1 MNKKAVAIL
10 VLAITLFIVLISF
23 GVRNLVLKRSARRV
37 DKMDLKNKESL
48 LKLSKTYNAQ
58 KDYPKAREALK
69 EFIKRFPD
77 SENTAKAEKDIE
89 GLNIKI
95 LFSDTLTKNS
105 FSYKI
110 KPGDALAKIASRF
123 NTTVELLKRSN
134 NLKSDLILPGKSL
147 KVNKAKFTILVDK
160 SKNTLTLRKSDGEV
174 IKTYTVSTGENF
186 STPTGTFKIEEKLVS
201 PLWYKIGAIVEPNSK
216 EYELGSRW
224 MGLSAEGYG
233 IHGTKDSASIG
244 KHITK
249 GCVRMKNQ
257 DVEELY
263 AIIPRGTEVT
273 IVE

>member
-10 VLAITLFIVLISF
+10 ALTITLLIVLVSI
-23 GVRNLVLKRSARRV
+23 GAKKLVLKRNARLV
-37 DKMDLKNKESL
+37 NKINLENKEFL
-48 LKLSKTYNAQ
+48 LNLAENYKAT
-58 KDYPKAREALK
+58 KDYGKARGALK

-77 SENTAKAEKDIE
+77 SKNTAKLRKDIE
-89 GLNIKI
+89 DLNIKV
-95 LFSDTLTKNS
+95 LFSNEITDDS

-134 NLKSDLILPGKSL
+134 NLKSDLILPEKSL
-147 KVNKAKFTILVDK
+147 KINKTRFNILVDK
-160 SKNTLTLRKSDGEV
+160 SENILTLRKSDGEILKV
-174 IKTYTVSTGENF
+174 YSVSTGKNF
-186 STPTGTFKIEEKLVS
+186 STPTGTFKIEEKDVS
-201 PLWYKIGAIVEPNSK
+201 PTWYKDGAIIQPSSK

-224 MGLSAEGYG
+224 MGISAPGYG
-233 IHGTKDSASIG
+233 IHGTKDSTSIG
-244 KHITK
+244 KHITE

-263 AIIPRGTEVT
+263 AIVPSGTEVT

>member
-10 VLAITLFIVLISF
+10 VLAITLFIVLVSF